1 MLALEEVATEAEVAF
16 EVADVDVLVETTISA
31 GTFPVAWILKSRPN
45 VVTWAPGH
53 RREMW
58 SIPAM
63 ATGLIEMIR
72 IASQER
78 EAK

>member
-1 MLALEEVATEAEVAF
+1 
-16 EVADVDVLVETTISA
+16 
-31 GTFPVAWILKSRPN
+31 LKSRPN
-45 VVTWAPGH
+45 VVTWVPGH